1 MEYMRLAQTLDTPD
15 RMKAFAKKQMTLRVA
30 KTREK
35 QRGLEADVDGTIRMR
50 RGHLLVGSNDMNK
63 MK

>member
-1 MEYMRLAQTLDTPD
+1 
-15 RMKAFAKKQMTLRVA
+15 MKAFAKKQMTLRVA